1 MSVTMRDVAHR
12 AGVSIKTVSRVVNEE
27 ADIAEGTRQR
37 VMAAIDELGYQPNAI
52 ARSLVSRRTYVL
64 GILTADFSDYTH
76 ARIIEGAE
84 AEAREQGYL
93 MVVSSAEHSL
103 SGEPLRSPLLGQHR
117 FEGLFIVYHGTDQ
130 DSHEIFDHIAP
141 DLPIVT
147 IGYASKRK
155 NTIAIGVTNYEGAYA
170 ATRHLLSLGHRQIA
184 HITGPANMYECKE
197 RQHGYVEA
205 LQAAGLVPA
214 EEWVASGD
222 WSDASGYQ
230 AAQCLLNRHL
240 NFTAL
245 FVQND
250 RMALGAMR
258 ALYDAGRRIPQDVAV
273 IGFDDIPAAPYF
285 TPPLTTIFQPTYD
298 MGRLGVRLLIDQI
311 NGQPTQTQPVR
322 LPTKLIIRGSCGAFV
337 PTTTDIS

>member
-27 ADIAEGTRQR
+27 ADIAASTRQR
-37 VMAAIDELGYQPNAI
+37 VITAIDELGYQPNAI

-93 MVVSSAEHSL
+93 MVVSSAEHSP

-130 DSHEIFDHIAP
+130 DTHEIFDYISP
-141 DLPIVT
+141 GLPIVT

-155 NTIAIGVTNYEGAYA
+155 NPIAIGVTNYEGAYE

-184 HITGPANMYECKE
+184 HITGPANMYECQE
-197 RQHGYVEA
+197 RQRGYTEA
-205 LQAAGLVPA
+205 LQAVGLVPT
-214 EEWVASGD
+214 ETWVANGD

-230 AAQCLLNRHL
+230 AAQSLFDRHF

-258 ALYDAGRRIPQDVAV
+258 ALYDAGLRIPQDVAV

-285 TPPLTTIFQPTYD
+285 TPPLTTVFQPTYD
-298 MGRLGVRLLIDQI
+298 VGRLGIKLLIDQI
-311 NGQPTQTQPVR
+311 NGQAPPTQPVR
-322 LPTKLIIRGSCGAFV
+322 LPTKLVIRGSCGA
-337 PTTTDIS
+337 PAPAKPPI

>member
-12 AGVSIKTVSRVVNEE
+12 AGVSIKTVSRVVNEA
-27 ADIAEGTRQR
+27 ADIADLTRQR
-37 VMAAIDELGYQPNAI
+37 VIAAINELGYQPNAI

-130 DSHEIFDHIAP
+130 DTHEMFEQISP

-155 NTIAIGVTNYEGAYA
+155 NTITIGVTNFEGAYE
-170 ATRHLLSLGHRQIA
+170 ATRHLLTLGHRQIA
-184 HITGPANMYECKE
+184 HITGPANMYECQE
-197 RQHGYVEA
+197 RQRGYSEA

-214 EEWVASGD
+214 EALLASGD

-230 AAQCLLNRHL
+230 AAQCLLDRRL
-240 NFTAL
+240 GFTAL
-245 FVQND
+245 FAQND

-258 ALYDAGRRIPQDVAV
+258 ALYNAGRHIPQDVAV

-285 TPPLTTIFQPTYD
+285 TPPLTTVFQPTYD
-298 MGRLGVRLLIDQI
+298 LGRLGISLLIDRI
-311 NGQPTQTQPVR
+311 NGQPNLTQPVR
-322 LPTKLIIRGSCGAFV
+322 LATQLIIRDSCGASASAE
-337 PTTTDIS
+337 PLI